1 MPFPPDLLNESEE
14 VVLDLRPHWAK
25 LFFPMVFNVLAIVAT
40 AASLFLTDSKV
51 VRFLLLAV
59 LAVAVV
65 FLMIRYI
72 KWTTTNF
79 VVTTERLIHREGV
92 IAKNGIEI
100 PLDRVQTIRFHQTI
114 FERMIG
120 AGDLLIESAG
130 ETGQNT
136 FSNIRKPNVVQNV
149 IYREIEAYENRRVD
163 RMAGARGPSG
173 PSGPPGLSVP
183 EQLEKLHQLLQQG
196 AINPAEYEAQKARLL
211 S

>member
-1 MPFPPDLLNESEE
+1 MGFPPDLLNQSEE

-25 LFFPMVFNVLAIVAT
+25 LFFPVVFVVLAIAAT
-40 AASLFLTDSKV
+40 GASLV
-51 VRFLLLAV
+51 VGIKSLSLALVALLV
-59 LAVAVV
+59 LAVV
-65 FLMIRYI
+65 FLLARYV
-72 KWTTTNF
+72 KWTTINF

-136 FSNIRKPNVVQNV
+136 FGDIRRPNVVQNV
-149 IYREIEAYENRRVD
+149 IYREIEAYENRRAD
-163 RMAGARGPSG
+163 RMAGARGSAG
-173 PSGPPGLSVP
+173 PSGLSVA

-196 AINPAEYEAQKARLL
+196 AINPVEYEAQKARLL
-211 S
+211 A

>member
-1 MPFPPDLLNESEE
+1 MGFPPDLLNQSEE

-25 LFFPMVFNVLAIVAT
+25 LFFPVVFVVLAIAAT
-40 AASLFLTDSKV
+40 GASLVVASKPLSLALV
-51 VRFLLLAV
+51 AV
-59 LAVAVV
+59 LVVAVV
-65 FLMIRYI
+65 FLLIRYV
-72 KWTTTNF
+72 KWTTINF

-136 FSNIRKPNVVQNV
+136 FGDIRKPNVVQNV
-149 IYREIEAYENRRVD
+149 IYREIEAYENRRAD
-163 RMAGARGPSG
+163 RTAGARGSAAPS
-173 PSGPPGLSVP
+173 GLSVA

-196 AINPAEYEAQKARLL
+196 AINPVEYEAQKARLL
-211 S
+211 A

>member
-1 MPFPPDLLNESEE
+1 MPFPPDLLNQSEE

-25 LFFPMVFNVLAIVAT
+25 LFFPVVFVVLAIAAT
-40 AASLFLTDSKV
+40 VASLALEAEQVIS
-51 VRFLLLAV
+51 LILLAV
-59 LAVAVV
+59 LAAAVI
-65 FLMIRYI
+65 FLLVRYV

-92 IAKNGIEI
+92 IAKHGIEI
-100 PLDRVQTIRFHQTI
+100 PLDRVQTIRFNQTI

-130 ETGQNT
+130 ETG
-136 FSNIRKPNVVQNV
+136 SNNFEDIRKPSVVQNV

-163 RMAGARGPSG
+163 RMAGGRGPAG
-173 PSGPPGLSVP
+173 PAGLSVP

-196 AINPAEYEAQKARLL
+196 AINPAEYEAEKARIL

>member
-25 LFFPMVFNVLAIVAT
+25 LFFPVVFVVLAIAAT
-40 AASLFLTDSKV
+40 AAAGILDAPRAVQLV
-51 VRFLLLAV
+51 LLVL

-65 FLMIRYI
+65 FLLARYVR
-72 KWTTTNF
+72 WTTTNF
-79 VVTTERLIHREGV
+79 VVTNERLIHRAGV
-92 IAKNGIEI
+92 VAKNGIEI
-100 PLDRVQTIRFHQTI
+100 PLDRVQTIRFSQSV
-114 FERMIG
+114 FERMLG

-136 FSNIRKPNVVQNV
+136 FNDIRKPSMVQNI

-163 RMAGARGPSG
+163 RMAGARGPAG
-173 PSGPPGLSVP
+173 PAGLSVA

-196 AINPAEYEAQKARLL
+196 GINQVEYEAQKARLL

>member
-14 VVLDLRPHWAK
+14 VVLDLRPHWVK
-25 LFFPMVFNVLAIVAT
+25 LFLPILLVVLAIAAT
-40 AASLFLTDSKV
+40 AASLALTDNQV
-51 VRFLLLAV
+51 IPFVFLAV
-59 LAVAVV
+59 LVLAVV
-65 FLMIRYI
+65 FLLIRYV

-92 IAKNGIEI
+92 VAKKGIEI
-100 PLDRVQTIRFHQTI
+100 PLDRVQTIRFNQTI
-114 FERMIG
+114 FERMLG

-130 ETGQNT
+130 ETGQNQFT
-136 FSNIRKPNVVQNV
+136 DIRKPNVVQNV

-163 RMAGARGPSG
+163 RMAGARSPVPS
-173 PSGPPGLSVP
+173 SGLSVP

>member
-25 LFFPMVFNVLAIVAT
+25 LFFPVVFVVLAIAATGASVALDVT
-40 AASLFLTDSKV
+40 RV
-51 VRFLLLAV
+51 VPLVLLAV
-59 LAVAVV
+59 LALSVG
-65 FLMIRYI
+65 FLLVRYV

-79 VVTTERLIHREGV
+79 VVTNERLIHREGV

-100 PLDRVQTIRFHQTI
+100 PLDRVQTIRFSQSI

-130 ETGQNT
+130 ETGQNKFT
-136 FSNIRKPNVVQNV
+136 DIRKPSVVQNV
-149 IYREIEAYENRRVD
+149 IYREIESYENRRVD
-163 RMAGARGPSG
+163 RMAGGRGPAG
-173 PSGPPGLSVP
+173 PAGLSVP

-196 AINPAEYEAQKARLL
+196 AINPAEYDAQKARLL
-211 S
+211 A

>member
-14 VVLDLRPHWAK
+14 VILDLRPHWVK
-25 LFFPMVFNVLAIVAT
+25 LFLPILYVVLAIAAT
-40 AASLFLTDSKV
+40 GAAAVLAGDTPIPLV
-51 VRFLLLAV
+51 LLAV
-59 LAVAVV
+59 LAAAVV
-65 FLMIRYI
+65 FLLVRYV

-79 VVTTERLIHREGV
+79 VVTNERLIHREGV

-100 PLDRVQTIRFHQTI
+100 PLDRVQTIRFNQSI

-130 ETGQNT
+130 ETGQNKFT
-136 FSNIRKPNVVQNV
+136 DIRKPSVVQNV

-163 RMAGARGPSG
+163 RMAGRGGAVIS
-173 PSGPPGLSVP
+173 PGLSVP

-196 AINPAEYEAQKARLL
+196 AITTAEYESQKARLL
-211 S
+211 Q